1 MWILKILAVG
11 VLSFFAMAAVQ
22 ARPGTK
28 TLHIGADAPG
38 SRVVT
43 PLAPDLGGWQLPR
56 DTWQLPEIGT
66 AEADMAVAALPL
78 RADLQAGKPWAGRL
92 RAGRLSA
99 ELVGAVTG
107 RDARWTRVTLRV
119 GTLAADGQG
128 ADVNLDGLR
137 VGAGGDQGSPLATMP
152 GLYNRAGIRLRHLR
166 AGETLTVSCWLALPQ
181 EGRGDT
187 ALRGTEQ
194 AAWLTLSQGQEQAL
208 FRLPRR

>member
-1 MWILKILAVG
+1 MRILKILAVG
-11 VLSFFAMAAVQ
+11 VLSFFAVAAAQ
-22 ARPGTK
+22 ARPGTEA
-28 TLHIGADAPG
+28 LHIGADAPG
-38 SRVVT
+38 SRAVT

-56 DTWQLPEIGT
+56 DTWQLPGTGT
-66 AEADMAVAALPL
+66 AGAALSL
-78 RADLQAGKPWAGRL
+78 RAALHAGKPW
-92 RAGRLSA
+92 AGRLSA
-99 ELVGAVTG
+99 ELVGAVTS

-119 GTLAADGQG
+119 GTLAADGQ
-128 ADVNLDGLR
+128 ATDVNLDSLR

-152 GLYNRAGIRLRHLR
+152 GLYDRAGIRLRHLR